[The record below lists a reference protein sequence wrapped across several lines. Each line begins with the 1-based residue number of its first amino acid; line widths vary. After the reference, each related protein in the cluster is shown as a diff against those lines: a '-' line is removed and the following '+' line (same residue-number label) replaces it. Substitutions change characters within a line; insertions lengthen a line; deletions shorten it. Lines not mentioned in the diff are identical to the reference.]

1 MPIKVE
7 AHPTM
12 EQVLGFADGSSLYKE
27 AKNLENQEDLAAAEH
42 KYLEAIQAQEAG
54 FGPDHHTTA
63 ASYDALGELYLNTER
78 IDKAEEYLNKALHSR
93 EHDESN
99 FPSDLAMTRDTL
111 GRLYEMKGDLKAAEE
126 IRLKGL
132 PDNIACGN
140 NNCLRLQNS
149 LKVLSKCSMCK
160 AVLYCSQACQK
171 ADWKRHRKYCRC
183 TEGVAGQ
190 S

>member
-12 EQVLGFADGSSLYKE
+12 EQVLGFADGSDLFRK
-27 AKNLENQEDLAAAEH
+27 AKHLENQGDLAAAEH

-140 NNCLRLQNS
+140 NNVS
-149 LKVLSKCSMCK
+149 L
-160 AVLYCSQACQK
+160 
-171 ADWKRHRKYCRC
+171 
-183 TEGVAGQ
+183 
-190 S
+190 